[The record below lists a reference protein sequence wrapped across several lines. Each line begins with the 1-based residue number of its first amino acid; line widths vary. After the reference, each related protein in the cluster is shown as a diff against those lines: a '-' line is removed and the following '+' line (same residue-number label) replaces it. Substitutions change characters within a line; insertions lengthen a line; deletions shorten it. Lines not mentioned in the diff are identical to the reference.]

1 MDIDMEQID
10 TKTVA
15 KEEQHQYDF
24 VEQIER
30 AYDWNAARL
39 TEMILNECQL
49 VNRLRSLN
57 KEIQTIII
65 NKKSFLLLWKKN
77 DKITNIYITDILLKI

>member
-39 TEMILNECQL
+39 T
-49 VNRLRSLN
+49 
-57 KEIQTIII
+57 
-65 NKKSFLLLWKKN
+65 
-77 DKITNIYITDILLKI
+77 